1 MSEPPT
7 WEEVQ
12 KAEEVRRQIEL
23 EDARRGQEKA
33 LEKEMKGLERAGAD
47 ADEIMEKQKTLQA
60 RAERNMEQLRRE
72 QQERLDRLELLYK
85 GPPSEREKE
94 NEKDRQR

>member
-1 MSEPPT
+1 
-7 WEEVQ
+7 
-12 KAEEVRRQIEL
+12 
-23 EDARRGQEKA
+23 
-33 LEKEMKGLERAGAD
+33 
-47 ADEIMEKQKTLQA
+47 
-60 RAERNMEQLRRE
+60 MEQLRRE